1 MFLVK
6 KLPICRPPYSKSWQV
21 DQKFPFC
28 YTKHIVTNQEIAVP
42 TINEINIEIMQG
54 NFTNDQ
60 LNAIGQAIKFRRR
73 QIGRD
78 LKVSIRVGDTVK
90 FYHPKLGQD
99 LQGPV
104 TRVKIKNI
112 LVNTARG
119 MYNVPANLLE
129 RV

>member
-1 MFLVK
+1 M
-6 KLPICRPPYSKSWQV
+6 
-21 DQKFPFC
+21 
-28 YTKHIVTNQEIAVP
+28 P

-99 LQGPV
+99 LHQTLALCKHGV
-104 TRVKIKNI
+104 I

-129 RV
+129 RI

>member
-1 MFLVK
+1 
-6 KLPICRPPYSKSWQV
+6 
-21 DQKFPFC
+21 
-28 YTKHIVTNQEIAVP
+28 VP

-60 LNAIGQAIKFRRR
+60 LNAIGQAIQYRRR

-104 TRVKIKNI
+104 EKVKIKNV
-112 LVNTARG
+112 LVATQRG
-119 MYNVPANLLE
+119 RYNVPANLLE